1 MSVQQEADLILKL
14 YDLRR
19 EEEMRKARDW
29 YFREFNPDSI
39 ADFQSAI
46 MGEHSGHLRMVV
58 TYWDMAAAMV
68 NRGAISMELFNDTNG
83 EHLGV
88 FMKIE
93 PLLAEIR
100 AMLNPRFAINLE
112 KLVDATPDGRKQV
125 AEFRE
130 RFKQIRAMLAQQQ
143 QKMTARN

>member
-29 YFREFNPDSI
+29 YFREFNPDTF
-39 ADFQSAI
+39 ADFQAALF
-46 MGEHSGHLRMVV
+46 GPHSGHLRMVV

-68 NRGAISMELFNDTNG
+68 NRGAISMEFFNDTNG
-83 EHLGV
+83 EQMGV

-93 PLLAEIR
+93 PMLAEIR
-100 AMLNPRFAINLE
+100 ATLNPRFAANLE

-130 RFKQIRAMLAQQQ
+130 RFKQIRAVLAKQQQ
-143 QKMTARN
+143 GATANA

>member
-14 YDLRR
+14 YELRR
-19 EEEMRKARDW
+19 EPEMRKARDW
-29 YFREFNPDSI
+29 YFREFNPETI
-39 ADFQSAI
+39 ADFQAAI

-58 TYWDMAAAMV
+58 SYWDMAAAMV

-88 FMKIE
+88 FMKVE
-93 PLLAEIR
+93 PILGEIR
-100 AMLNPRFAINLE
+100 AMLNPRFASSLE

-130 RFKQIRAMLAQQQ
+130 RFKQIRAALAKQQQ
-143 QKMTARN
+143 AAGARG